1 MVGQTVCDVKQRS
14 GGCQNAPP
22 SCISSEGGCDGSMS
36 RVVMAK
42 NDPPSRVLSEG
53 GGGGP
58 WWVRKSSP
66 SLTPQVG
73 EQATCVVSKLLKIR
87 NNGRTLYACPVV
99 LVLSHAMKG
108 WSGGGC

>member
-1 MVGQTVCDVKQRS
+1 VVGQTVCDVKQRS

-58 WWVRKSSP
+58 WWVQILSV
-66 SLTPQVG
+66 THTTG
-73 EQATCVVSKLLKIR
+73 
-87 NNGRTLYACPVV
+87 GRTGYLC
-99 LVLSHAMKG
+99 S
-108 WSGGGC
+108 